1 MPEAISDGT
10 FLTGAG
16 IAFTAAAVVTMLA
29 LPRRW
34 APMPILFLICFMTM
48 GQRIVVVGFHFT
60 MLRVLI
66 LFGVARV
73 LIRQEYRG
81 LRITAVDCIIPWWLV
96 SSILTYTLLC
106 SYGPSIVKS
115 FDGNPI
121 KPAATAAQAFV
132 NRCGLAYDVITTY
145 FVSRCIIR
153 TPEDMRR
160 TFRLMALFV
169 VPLAGAMAVERIT
182 GHNPFSVLGGIPDLT
197 IGRNGTIRCQG
208 PFAHPVLAGTF
219 GATLV
224 ALFAGLWWQG
234 GEDRRC
240 SVFGIVAAGVIVAL
254 AASSGPVVALMAGIL
269 GLTMWRWRRHL
280 PLLLGCLMA
289 GAVLL
294 HLFMHAPVWFLAARA
309 NVFSGSDGWH
319 RAYLIDRAVAHFPD
333 WWLIGTLDNPAWGN
347 ELNDLTNE
355 YVRVAVDGGLITLL
369 LFLAVLVRCFK
380 GIGRVVRAGDRK
392 VRELAPLGSSTT
404 AEEARRSILT
414 IRRSQKLAWAL
425 GTSLLV
431 HAVAYL
437 SVSYFDQNFI
447 NWYLLLGMI
456 STIIAAGVTP
466 QPARLPVLKT
476 PAVDLRSLRPRHSS
490 TALRCVIAPGGLQP
504 E

>member
-1 MPEAISDGT
+1 MPEAISGGT
-10 FLTGAG
+10 FLTGGG
-16 IAFTAAAVVTMLA
+16 IAFTAAAVVMILA
-29 LPRRW
+29 LPRHW
-34 APMPILFLICFMTM
+34 ALLSILLLICFMTM
-48 GQRIVVVGFHFT
+48 GQRIVLAGSHFT
-60 MLRVLI
+60 MLRVLV
-66 LFGVARV
+66 LFGLARA

-81 LRITAVDCIIPWWLV
+81 LRITAVDCIIPWWLL

-132 NRCGLAYDVITTY
+132 NRCGLAYDVLTTY
-145 FVSRCIIR
+145 FLSRCLIR

-160 TFRLMALFV
+160 IFRLMALCV
-169 VPLAGAMAVERIT
+169 VPLAGLMAVERIT
-182 GHNPFSVLGGIPDLT
+182 GHNPFSALGGIPAIT

-219 GATLV
+219 GATL
-224 ALFAGLWWQG
+224 LPFFAGLWWQG
-234 GEDRRC
+234 GGNRRW
-240 SVFGIVAAGVIVAL
+240 SVFGILGAGVIVAL
-254 AASSGPVVALMAGIL
+254 AASSGPVVALIAGIL

-280 PLLLGCLMA
+280 PLLLGCLLA
-289 GAVLL
+289 GTVLL

-369 LFLAVLVRCFK
+369 LFLTVMARCFK
-380 GIGRVVRAGDRK
+380 GIGRVVRAGDRR
-392 VRELAPLGSSTT
+392 VRALAALGSSTT
-404 AEEARRSILT
+404 PEKARLAILT
-414 IRRSQKLAWAL
+414 IRRRQKLAWAL

-456 STIIAAGVTP
+456 STSMAAGVAS
-466 QPARLPVLKT
+466 QPERSHALPIH
-476 PAVDLRSLRPRHSS
+476 AVDLRSFRPTNSS
-490 TALRCVIAPGGLQP
+490 TVLPCIVAPGGLRP